1 MAPRSPHVFD
11 PLNASKLTPALD
23 GFIWTEKPEPHGERK
38 LAIRKA
44 HPEVVSLFGHTV
56 WTKYVVALLLGIQLG
71 AAYAVAVNPDMMWT
85 WQFWLLA
92 YVVGATTTQ
101 ALFLA
106 IHEIAHNLAF
116 RSFRANRY
124 FAMVANLAIPLPYS
138 MTFRGYHLE
147 HHRDQGLDGV
157 DTDLPT
163 ALEGVL
169 LSSRPGK
176 LFFAI
181 FQILFYALRP
191 GIVRAQSWGWYHFV
205 QLLTSA
211 TFNTLVYKQFGMAP
225 IWYLLA
231 STFLAGSL
239 HPCAAHFIAEHY
251 VFQGKTAETYSYYG
265 VLNALTFNV
274 GYHNEHHD
282 FPNVPWTR
290 LPALRAMAP
299 EFYDHLPQHKS
310 WPLVIWKFIVDPNV
324 TMYNRVKR
332 RVKVKSAT
340 GHAAGV
346 KSGTGRARASARARG
361 KSALPSATT
370 SNSVAT
376 PSRRSKRIAART
388 PAL

>member
-1 MAPRSPHVFD
+1 MPPREISQHVFD

-23 GFIWTEKPEPHGERK
+23 DFIWSEKPEPHGERK
-38 LAIRKA
+38 IAIKKA

-56 WTKYVVALLLGIQLG
+56 WTKYVVALLLTIQLG
-71 AAYAVAVNPDMMWT
+71 AAYAVALKPEMTWT

-138 MTFRGYHLE
+138 VTFRGYHLE

-169 LSSRPGK
+169 LSTRPGK

-191 GIVRAQSWGWYHFV
+191 GIVRAQSWGWYHWV
-205 QLLTSA
+205 NVVTTA
-211 TFNTLVYKQFGMAP
+211 TFNTLVVKYFGMAP

-310 WPLVIWKFIVDPNV
+310 WPLVIWRFVVDPNV

-332 RVKVKSAT
+332 RVNGAT
-340 GHAAGV
+340 GRAAGA
-346 KSGTGRARASARARG
+346 KSGKGRARASARRQ
-361 KSALPSATT
+361 SAGNT
-370 SNSVAT
+370 SNTAAT
-376 PSRRSKRIAART
+376 PTRRSKRIAART
-388 PAL
+388 